1 MFLKRLRN
9 DLYFECTSRKR
20 PEELFVTLGNHNE
33 SNVGYLHLPE
43 IYFERVMETYLNEIK
58 NKTGCGHNET
68 DASHNHTGS
77 NSIELAEAD
86 FKVIAM
92 RKLLG

>member
-1 MFLKRLRN
+1 M
-9 DLYFECTSRKR
+9 
-20 PEELFVTLGNHNE
+20 GNHNE

-43 IYFERVMETYLNEIK
+43 IYFERVMDNYLKEIK

-68 DASHNHTGS
+68 DLDHNHTAS
-77 NSIELAEAD
+77 NAIDIAEAD
-86 FKVIAM
+86 FKVTAM